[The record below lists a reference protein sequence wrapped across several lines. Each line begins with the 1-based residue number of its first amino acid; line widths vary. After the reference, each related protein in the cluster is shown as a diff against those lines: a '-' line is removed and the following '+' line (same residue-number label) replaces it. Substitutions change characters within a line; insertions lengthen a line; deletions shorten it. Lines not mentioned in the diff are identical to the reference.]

1 MNWKLALLILVGV
14 FVGYWVLKS
23 AISAAFSILNAAVPI
38 LVIGA
43 VAYGLYHVVGR
54 KALSGGR
61 RTLP

>member
-14 FVGYWVLKS
+14 LVGYWVLKS
-23 AISAAFSILNAAVPI
+23 ALSLAFSILNAAVPI

-43 VAYGLYHVVGR
+43 VAYGLYQVVGR
-54 KALSGGR
+54 KALTGGR